1 MGRPCAALA
10 GCALRA
16 LTGLDGPEPGA
27 PRVPWQ
33 RYMTACAFQDVLCLF
48 CRSES
53 RSPGAPMMRDPMGRS
68 ALEGAPGTCGRH
80 DQGLCPCYSLYSSAP
95 ATFVR
100 KSMAKPFLPL
110 CLSACGMVSHTDTV
124 VEPSEVMANATG
136 KDLPLNV
143 GLVVVSEALPVPS
156 CALARV
162 PAVAHTRP
170 AGALRQRY
178 GPHRRSTL
186 ADPCWPSCR
195 SGPSSRRRAPD
206 VPPQQPGAGIPGAQA
221 RPDAPAKQP
230 GRADRP

>member
-1 MGRPCAALA
+1 MSYVFFVVRSLALLA
-10 GCALRA
+10 HRYCGTLWVGGLWRA
-16 LTGLDGPEPGA
+16 LQAHVAGTI
-27 PRVPWQ
+27 RV
-33 RYMTACAFQDVLCLF
+33 
-48 CRSES
+48 
-53 RSPGAPMMRDPMGRS
+53 
-68 ALEGAPGTCGRH
+68 
-80 DQGLCPCYSLYSSAP
+80 SAP
-95 ATFVR
+95 AARCTALLLPLLYG
-100 KSMAKPFLPL
+100 KAWQTPFLPL

-124 VEPSEVMANATG
+124 VEPSEVVANATG

-178 GPHRRSTL
+178 GPHRRSTP

-195 SGPSSRRRAPD
+195 FGPSSRRRAPD